1 MQAVRSPLSRYRG
14 WHGRASAM
22 RTGPG
27 LHGEAATDD
36 RQSITGNPQSTH
48 RTQARKRARFGQSP
62 RDPAQDAATRGGYA
76 L

>member
-1 MQAVRSPLSRYRG
+1 
-14 WHGRASAM
+14 M

>member
-1 MQAVRSPLSRYRG
+1 
-14 WHGRASAM
+14 M

-36 RQSITGNPQSTH
+36 RQSITGNPQSAIRNR
-48 RTQARKRARFGQSP
+48 RTARTARKPARFGQSP
-62 RDPAQDAATRGGYA
+62 RDPAQDVTTRRRATRGGYA

>member
-1 MQAVRSPLSRYRG
+1 
-14 WHGRASAM
+14 M

-48 RTQARKRARFGQSP
+48 RKHASTQACPIRAISARSGAR
-62 RDPAQDAATRGGYA
+62 RDDAATRGGYA